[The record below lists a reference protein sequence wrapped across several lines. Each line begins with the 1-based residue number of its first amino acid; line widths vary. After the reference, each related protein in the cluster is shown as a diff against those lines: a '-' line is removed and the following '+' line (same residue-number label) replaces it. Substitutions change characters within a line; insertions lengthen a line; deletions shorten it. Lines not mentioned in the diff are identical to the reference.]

1 MRAKGPEGV
10 GGVGDCGRGGR
21 RSFLE
26 VRDEGLTV
34 GADEEPTSSDG
45 DPGQLA
51 LQVLQAQAESKH
63 FRSVAACG
71 GASRRQEYFF
81 VRKVRAGIPMV
92 VPLSFSSGARVQ
104 NGCAATGEGPLHR
117 SVGPQLQIRLLPP
130 SDRGLSCRMFL
141 LWWIVRTLGRN
152 RSTLEDGAGGCRLY

>member
-1 MRAKGPEGV
+1 MRKPCALRALRAFVLPATAGV
-10 GGVGDCGRGGR
+10 AVA
-21 RSFLE
+21 FLE

-81 VRKVRAGIPMV
+81 
-92 VPLSFSSGARVQ
+92 
-104 NGCAATGEGPLHR
+104 C
-117 SVGPQLQIRLLPP
+117 
-130 SDRGLSCRMFL
+130 
-141 LWWIVRTLGRN
+141 
-152 RSTLEDGAGGCRLY
+152 